1 MLVIRLFRTGKKKQP
16 SYKVVV
22 TDRNN
27 PPQGGK
33 FVEQVGFYNPL
44 TKEKIFHAERIQYWI
59 SVGAKPSDTV
69 YNILI
74 NEGIVKGEKQKIV
87 YKKSKKAVPE
97 PVVAPFIAPKVEAA
111 PVAAEPVTVV
121 EETPV
126 VAEATPTVEEA
137 PKAE

>member
-44 TKEKIFHAERIQYWI
+44 TREKTLHNERITYWMG
-59 SVGAKPSDTV
+59 VGAQPSDTV

-74 NEGIVKGEKQKIV
+74 NEGVIKGEKKKIV
-87 YKKSKKAVPE
+87 FKKKKNPE
-97 PVVAPFIAPKVEAA
+97 PEA
-111 PVAAEPVTVV
+111 PVAPK
-121 EETPV
+121 P
-126 VAEATPTVEEA
+126 AEAPAPEVKTEEAPAAAPAEEPKAEEA

>member
-44 TKEKIFHAERIQYWI
+44 TKEKTLHAERIQYWM

-74 NEGIVKGEKQKIV
+74 NENVVKGEKPKIV
-87 YKKSKKAVPE
+87 FKKKKKAVPE
-97 PVVAPFIAPKVEAA
+97 AAA
-111 PVAAEPVTVV
+111 PVAPAAPKT
-121 EETPV
+121 EEAP
-126 VAEATPTVEEA
+126 VAEAAPAEA

>member
-22 TDRNN
+22 TDKNN

-44 TKEKIFHAERIQYWI
+44 TREKTLEKDRINYWI
-59 SVGAKPSDTV
+59 GVGAQPSDTV

-74 NEGIVKGEKQKIV
+74 NEDVIKGEKKKIV
-87 YKKSKKAVPE
+87 FKKKKKQAEQP
-97 PVVAPFIAPKVEAA
+97 APAAEAPKTEEVKPAEEAPAAEVKAEEAPKVE
-111 PVAAEPVTVV
+111 
-121 EETPV
+121 
-126 VAEATPTVEEA
+126 
-137 PKAE
+137 

>member
-44 TKEKIFHAERIQYWI
+44 TKEKIFHAERIQYWM
-59 SVGAKPSDTV
+59 SVGAQPSDTV

-74 NEGIVKGEKQKIV
+74 NENIVKGEKQKIV
-87 YKKSKKAVPE
+87 YKKRKKALPE
-97 PVVAPFIAPKVEAA
+97 PKVAA
-111 PVAAEPVTVV
+111 PVAAPVA
-121 EETPV
+121 EETTPV
-126 VAEATPTVEEA
+126 AEEA

>member
-44 TKEKIFHAERIQYWI
+44 TKEKIFHAERIQYWM
-59 SVGAKPSDTV
+59 SVGAQPSDTV

-74 NEGIVKGEKQKIV
+74 NESIVKGEKKKIV
-87 YKKSKKAVPE
+87 YKKSKKAVVE
-97 PVVAPFIAPKVEAA
+97 PAPVAA
-111 PVAAEPVTVV
+111 PVAPKA
-121 EETPV
+121 EETTAPI
-126 VAEATPTVEEA
+126 VEEA
-137 PKAE
+137 QQAE

>member
-22 TDRNN
+22 TDKNN

-33 FVEQVGFYNPL
+33 FVEQVGFYNPI
-44 TKEKIFHAERIQYWI
+44 TSEKTLESERINYWM
-59 SVGAKPSDTV
+59 SVGAQPSDTV

-74 NEGIVKGEKQKIV
+74 NEGVIKGEKKKIV
-87 YKKSKKAVPE
+87 FKKKKNPAEE
-97 PVVAPFIAPKVEAA
+97 PAQKAEAKTEPAA
-111 PVAAEPVTVV
+111 PAEEVKT
-121 EETPV
+121 
-126 VAEATPTVEEA
+126 EEA

>member
-44 TKEKIFHAERIQYWI
+44 TREKTLHNERINYWMG
-59 SVGAKPSDTV
+59 VGAQPSDTV

-74 NEGIVKGEKQKIV
+74 NEGVIKGEKKKIV
-87 YKKSKKAVPE
+87 FKKKKNPEPEAAAPAPKAEVKAEAVPE
-97 PVVAPFIAPKVEAA
+97 IK
-111 PVAAEPVTVV
+111 T
-121 EETPV
+121 
-126 VAEATPTVEEA
+126 EEA
-137 PKAE
+137 PKTE

>member
-44 TKEKIFHAERIQYWI
+44 TREKTLHNERINYWMG
-59 SVGAKPSDTV
+59 VGAQPSDTV

-74 NEGIVKGEKQKIV
+74 NEGVIKGEKKKIV
-87 YKKSKKAVPE
+87 FKKRKKALPE
-97 PVVAPFIAPKVEAA
+97 APARPKPVETPAPEAKKEEAP
-111 PVAAEPVTVV
+111 AAEPAPA
-121 EETPV
+121 EEPK
-126 VAEATPTVEEA
+126 AEEA

>member
-44 TKEKIFHAERIQYWI
+44 TEEKILQKERIQYWM
-59 SVGAKPSDTV
+59 SVGAQPSDTV

-74 NEGIVKGEKQKIV
+74 NEDIVKGEKKKIV
-87 YKKSKKAVPE
+87 FKKKKKAVAE
-97 PVVAPFIAPKVEAA
+97 PA
-111 PVAAEPVTVV
+111 PVAAPTPKV
-121 EETPV
+121 EETAP
-126 VAEATPTVEEA
+126 AAEEA

>member
-22 TDRNN
+22 TDKKH

-33 FVEQVGFYNPL
+33 FVEQVGFYNPR
-44 TKEKIFHAERIQYWI
+44 TKEKTIHKERIQHWL
-59 SVGAKPSDTV
+59 SVGAQPSDTV

-74 NEGIVKGEKQKIV
+74 NENVITGDKKKIV
-87 YKKSKKAVPE
+87 FKKKKKATPE
-97 PVVAPFIAPKVEAA
+97 PAPK
-111 PVAAEPVTVV
+111 
-121 EETPV
+121 
-126 VAEATPTVEEA
+126 AEATPVSEVTTEAPAEE

>member
-44 TKEKIFHAERIQYWI
+44 TKEKTLVSERIQYWM

-74 NEGIVKGEKQKIV
+74 NENVVKGEKKKIV
-87 YKKSKKAVPE
+87 FKKKKKAAPE
-97 PVVAPFIAPKVEAA
+97 PVAA
-111 PVAAEPVTVV
+111 PVAAPAPKAEEVAPV
-121 EETPV
+121 
-126 VAEATPTVEEA
+126 VEEA

>member
-44 TKEKIFHAERIQYWI
+44 TKEKILHAERIQYWI
-59 SVGAKPSDTV
+59 SVGAIPSDTV
-69 YNILI
+69 YNLLI
-74 NEGIVKGEKQKIV
+74 NESIIKGEKKKIV
-87 YKKSKKAVPE
+87 FKKKKNPE
-97 PVVAPFIAPKVEAA
+97 AEPA
-111 PVAAEPVTVV
+111 PVAAPAPKAEEVPVV
-121 EETPV
+121 EETPKV
-126 VAEATPTVEEA
+126 EETTPVAEEA

>member
-44 TKEKIFHAERIQYWI
+44 TKEKILHADRIQYWI
-59 SVGAKPSDTV
+59 SVGAIPSDTV
-69 YNILI
+69 NNILI
-74 NEGIVKGEKQKIV
+74 NENIVKGEKKKIV
-87 YKKSKKAVPE
+87 FKKKKKAVAE
-97 PVVAPFIAPKVEAA
+97 PAPVAAPAPKAEEAPKVEETA
-111 PVAAEPVTVV
+111 PVT
-121 EETPV
+121 
-126 VAEATPTVEEA
+126 EEA

>member
-33 FVEQVGFYNPL
+33 FVEQVGFYNPI
-44 TKEKIFHAERIQYWI
+44 TREKTFHSERINYWMG
-59 SVGAKPSDTV
+59 VGAQPSDTV

-74 NEGIVKGEKQKIV
+74 NEGVIKGEKKKIV
-87 YKKSKKAVPE
+87 FKKSKKAVE
-97 PVVAPFIAPKVEAA
+97 EIKTAPKAEVKVEAA
-111 PVAAEPVTVV
+111 PEVKPV
-121 EETPV
+121 
-126 VAEATPTVEEA
+126 EA

>member
-44 TKEKIFHAERIQYWI
+44 TKEKTFKSERIQYWM
-59 SVGAKPSDTV
+59 SVGAQPSDTA
-69 YNILI
+69 YNLFI
-74 NEGIVKGEKQKIV
+74 NENIIKGDKKKIV
-87 YKKSKKAVPE
+87 YKKRKKAVPE
-97 PVVAPFIAPKVEAA
+97 PKA
-111 PVAAEPVTVV
+111 PVAAPAV
-121 EETPV
+121 
-126 VAEATPTVEEA
+126 EATPVAEVAPVEEVAPTTEEA

>member
-44 TKEKIFHAERIQYWI
+44 TKEKILHADRIQYWI
-59 SVGAKPSDTV
+59 SVGAIPSDTV
-69 YNILI
+69 NNILI
-74 NEGIVKGEKQKIV
+74 NENIVKGEKKKIV
-87 YKKSKKAVPE
+87 FKKKKKAVAE
-97 PVVAPFIAPKVEAA
+97 PAPVAAAPAPKAEEAPKVEETA
-111 PVAAEPVTVV
+111 VVT
-121 EETPV
+121 
-126 VAEATPTVEEA
+126 EEA

>member
-44 TKEKIFHAERIQYWI
+44 TKEKVLHADRIQYWI
-59 SVGAKPSDTV
+59 SVGALPSDTV
-69 YNILI
+69 YNLLI
-74 NEGIVKGEKQKIV
+74 NESIIKGEKKKIV
-87 YKKSKKAVPE
+87 FKKKKKAEAE
-97 PVVAPFIAPKVEAA
+97 PAPVAAAPAPKAEEAPKVEETA
-111 PVAAEPVTVV
+111 PVA
-121 EETPV
+121 
-126 VAEATPTVEEA
+126 EEA

>member
-33 FVEQVGFYNPL
+33 FVEQVGFYNPI
-44 TKEKIFHAERIQYWI
+44 TREKILQGERINYWMG
-59 SVGAKPSDTV
+59 VGAQPSDTV

-74 NEGIVKGEKQKIV
+74 NEGVIKGEKKKIV
-87 YKKSKKAVPE
+87 FKKSKKAVE
-97 PVVAPFIAPKVEAA
+97 EIKAAPKAEVKVEAA
-111 PVAAEPVTVV
+111 PEVKP
-121 EETPV
+121 
-126 VAEATPTVEEA
+126 EEA

>member
-16 SYKVVV
+16 SYKIVV

-44 TKEKIFHAERIQYWI
+44 TKEKTFKVERIQYWI

-74 NEGIVKGEKQKIV
+74 NEGIIKGEKQKII
-87 YKKSKKAVPE
+87 YKKRKKALPE
-97 PVVAPFIAPKVEAA
+97 SVVAKVEAT
-111 PVAAEPVTVV
+111 PVT
-121 EETPV
+121 ETAP
-126 VAEATPTVEEA
+126 AEEA

>member
-44 TKEKIFHAERIQYWI
+44 TKEKTLHKERINYWI
-59 SVGAKPSDTV
+59 SVGAQPSDTV

-74 NEGIVKGEKQKIV
+74 NEDIIKADKKKIV
-87 YKKSKKAVPE
+87 FKKKKKAAEE
-97 PVVAPFIAPKVEAA
+97 PLPVAVAPKAEAKT
-111 PVAAEPVTVV
+111 E
-121 EETPV
+121 EETP
-126 VAEATPTVEEA
+126 TTTEEA
-137 PKAE
+137 PKTE

>member
-44 TKEKIFHAERIQYWI
+44 TKEKTFKSERIQYWM
-59 SVGAKPSDTV
+59 SVGAQPSDTA
-69 YNILI
+69 YNLFI
-74 NEGIVKGEKQKIV
+74 NENIIKGDKKKIV
-87 YKKSKKAVPE
+87 YKKRKKALPE
-97 PVVAPFIAPKVEAA
+97 PKTPVAVPVAETA
-111 PVAAEPVTVV
+111 PVEEVV
-121 EETPV
+121 
-126 VAEATPTVEEA
+126 PTTEEA

>member
-1 MLVIRLFRTGKKKQP
+1 MLVIRLFRTGTKRQP

-44 TKEKIFHAERIQYWI
+44 TEEKILQKERIQYWM
-59 SVGAKPSDTV
+59 SVGAQPSDTV

-74 NEGIVKGEKQKIV
+74 NEDIVKGEKKKIV
-87 YKKSKKAVPE
+87 FKKKKNAEPE
-97 PVVAPFIAPKVEAA
+97 PAPVAAAPAPKAEEAPKVEETA
-111 PVAAEPVTVV
+111 PTA
-121 EETPV
+121 
-126 VAEATPTVEEA
+126 EEA

>member
-33 FVEQVGFYNPL
+33 FVEQVGFYNPI
-44 TKEKIFHAERIQYWI
+44 TREKTFHSERINYWMG
-59 SVGAKPSDTV
+59 VGAQPSDTV

-74 NEGIVKGEKQKIV
+74 NEGVIKGEKKKIV
-87 YKKSKKAVPE
+87 FKKKKNPE
-97 PVVAPFIAPKVEAA
+97 PEAA
-111 PVAAEPVTVV
+111 PAPKAEVKPV
-121 EETPV
+121 
-126 VAEATPTVEEA
+126 EA

>member
-33 FVEQVGFYNPL
+33 FVEQVGFYNPI
-44 TKEKIFHAERIQYWI
+44 TREKTLHSERINYWMG
-59 SVGAKPSDTV
+59 VGAQPSATV

-74 NEGIVKGEKQKIV
+74 NEGVIKGEKKKIIF
-87 YKKSKKAVPE
+87 KKSKKAVEEPKPAPKAEVKKEE
-97 PVVAPFIAPKVEAA
+97 PVAVPEEVKAEVAP
-111 PVAAEPVTVV
+111 
-121 EETPV
+121 
-126 VAEATPTVEEA
+126 EEA

>member
-27 PPQGGK
+27 PPQGGR

-44 TKEKIFHAERIQYWI
+44 TKEKIFQAERIQYWM
-59 SVGAKPSDTV
+59 SVGAQPSDTV

-74 NEGIVKGEKQKIV
+74 NENIVKGEKKKIV
-87 YKKSKKAVPE
+87 YKKKKNPE
-97 PVVAPFIAPKVEAA
+97 AEPAPVVAPAPKVE
-111 PVAAEPVTVV
+111 
-121 EETPV
+121 ET
-126 VAEATPTVEEA
+126 TPIAEEA

>member
-44 TKEKIFHAERIQYWI
+44 TKEKNFHPERIQYWM

-74 NEGIVKGEKQKIV
+74 NENIVKGEKQKIV
-87 YKKSKKAVPE
+87 YKKRKKALPE
-97 PVVAPFIAPKVEAA
+97 PVAAPVVTPKVEETA
-111 PVAAEPVTVV
+111 PVAEIAQT
-121 EETPV
+121 
-126 VAEATPTVEEA
+126 EEA

>member
-44 TKEKIFHAERIQYWI
+44 TKEKTFKSERIQYWM
-59 SVGAKPSDTV
+59 SVGAQPSDTA
-69 YNILI
+69 YNLFI
-74 NEGIVKGEKQKIV
+74 NESIIKGDKKKIV
-87 YKKSKKAVPE
+87 YKKRKKALPE
-97 PVVAPFIAPKVEAA
+97 PKTPVAA
-111 PVAAEPVTVV
+111 PVV
-121 EETPV
+121 EATPV
-126 VAEATPTVEEA
+126 VETAPVEEVAPATEEA

>member
-44 TKEKIFHAERIQYWI
+44 TKEKTFQAERIQYWM
-59 SVGAKPSDTV
+59 SVGAQPSDTV

-74 NEGIVKGEKQKIV
+74 NESIVKGEKKKIV
-87 YKKSKKAVPE
+87 YKKSKKAVVE
-97 PVVAPFIAPKVEAA
+97 PAPVAAPAPKVE
-111 PVAAEPVTVV
+111 
-121 EETPV
+121 
-126 VAEATPTVEEA
+126 EATPVAEEA

>member
-44 TKEKIFHAERIQYWI
+44 TSEKILHKDRITYWI
-59 SVGAKPSDTV
+59 GVGAQPSDTV

-74 NEGIVKGEKQKIV
+74 NEGIVKGEKKKIV
-87 YKKSKKAVPE
+87 FKKKKKAGPE
-97 PVVAPFIAPKVEAA
+97 PAAAPVTPKVEAA
-111 PVAAEPVTVV
+111 PA
-121 EETPV
+121 
-126 VAEATPTVEEA
+126 EEA